1 MLHVLELIATGE
13 VGSDDSIEVPT
24 IVRVVKRLLVKH
36 GAKVP
41 SWALHDKLR
50 LVLPFKAARI
60 GAMNAV
66 KQALNQMI
74 DDGRLHRATD
84 NDGHQGRPM
93 VYYTIT
99 NDAVWKKY

>member
-1 MLHVLELIATGE
+1 MFHHTTGV

-24 IVRVVKRLLVKH
+24 IVRIMKRLLAKH

-50 LVLPFKAARI
+50 LVLPFKSARI

-74 DDGRLHRATD
+74 DDGRLHRSTD
-84 NDGHQGRPM
+84 NDGHQGRPV

-99 NDAVWKKY
+99 ADAVWKKY